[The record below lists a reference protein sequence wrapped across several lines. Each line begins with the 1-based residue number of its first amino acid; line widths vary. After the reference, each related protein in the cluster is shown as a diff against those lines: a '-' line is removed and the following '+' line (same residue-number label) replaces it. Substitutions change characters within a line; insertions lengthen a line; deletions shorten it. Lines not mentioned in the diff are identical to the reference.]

1 MGRFHFIHKKSTRMP
16 RKSRVDSSY
25 SLCLSSH
32 SQTLLITAYLS
43 TGQRLLSLYF
53 GEIDPPRRGGNPRML
68 GAIYKCVLQIKN
80 TSGIQSYSNSAFTR
94 YFVAQTFVVGTV
106 QKKVY
111 HCFWIIQLLFL
122 LSV

>member
-1 MGRFHFIHKKSTRMP
+1 MP

-80 TSGIQSYSNSAFTR
+80 TFGIQSYFNSAFTR
-94 YFVAQTFVVGTV
+94 YFVAQMFVVGTV
-106 QKKVY
+106 QKKKY
-111 HCFWIIQLLFL
+111 IIVFGLFNYYFY
-122 LSV
+122 